1 MNTKNLLFITSVLLT
16 GTVICSSCGNEY
28 NPFGT
33 KLHIVSPEN
42 KVILNESRCF
52 TLSGSDGMTFYLPTA
67 AHDSILVMYLMGA
80 ENHIAAVNAYDGHI
94 LGNYI
99 TKGTEDGMMTS
110 FFSECQYKVNDGKL
124 ILYPEDFEAGL
135 FYLFNITDAVNNGK
149 PSLILKGRHQP
160 MATISSLN
168 DSVCLVSLISDEG
181 KAMIETADF
190 SGNVLCSVEMFPDS
204 ETSMMKTF
212 LSNRVL
218 PGYNGTRAA
227 IAMTFLPQLNILDFV
242 SGKRLS
248 VLYDTDIDLKLLADR
263 FEETGE
269 YPEDTFTNRLFTT
282 DELIYIVRTH
292 YAESDDETDYTEL
305 LIFDWNGS
313 FKHRFTI
320 GSTFTATAI
329 DTENNILYGGEGMS
343 TVHVFNFNS
352 YL

>member
-135 FYLFNITDAVNNGK
+135 FYLFNITDAVSNGK
-149 PSLILKGRHQP
+149 PSMILKSRHEP
-160 MATISSLN
+160 MATTSSLN

-181 KAMIETADF
+181 KAMIETVDF
-190 SGNVLCSVEMFPDS
+190 NGNVLKSWNLFPKA
-204 ETSMMKTF
+204 EASMLRTF
-212 LSNRVL
+212 LSNRVS
-218 PGYNGTRAA
+218 PNHSGTKAA
-227 IAMTFLPQLNILDFV
+227 IAMTFLPQLNILDLT

-248 VLYDTDIDLKLLADR
+248 VLYNTDTDLKLLADE
-263 FEETGE
+263 FNATEE
-269 YPEDTFTNRLFTT
+269 YPDDTFTSRLFTT

-292 YAESDDETDYTEL
+292 YAETESESDYTEL
-305 LIFDWNGS
+305 LIFGWDGS
-313 FKHRFTI
+313 FKYRLKIDNIFT
-320 GSTFTATAI
+320 GTAL
-329 DTENNILYGGEGMS
+329 DTENNILYCGEGMS
-343 TVHVFNFNS
+343 TVHVYDFS
-352 YL
+352 SCL